1 MEKPNSEQTAPITQP
16 TAVEDVSGELTGEV
30 SLGKFKDVNA
40 LLSAYSSLQA
50 EFTKRCQKIK
60 ELESA
65 LISVDKVD
73 PPTEKE
79 SEPEQTVAITEEE
92 KQEFLKKYLHG
103 VVGRKQKAVLLDG
116 TGVGVKLP
124 VSRPKTIAQAG
135 MLAQQFLDK

>member
-1 MEKPNSEQTAPITQP
+1 MEKPNSEQTAPVTQP
-16 TAVEDVSGELTGEV
+16 TTVEDVSGESTGEV

-65 LISVDKVD
+65 LTTVDKEE
-73 PPTEKE
+73 PPTETA
-79 SEPEQTVAITEEE
+79 SEPHQPVEISEEE
-92 KQEFLKKYLHG
+92 KQEFLKEYLHG
-103 VVGRKQKAVLLDG
+103 VLGRKQKAVLLDG
-116 TGVGVKLP
+116 AGVGVKLP